1 MRFLEM
7 WNPLTF
13 VGYDIASKEQV
24 DQTLHELF
32 SVKPHIAVIFSI
44 AVAALS
50 AVLGGSVE
58 TGLLAL
64 VIAGAGL
71 LFRYFTEKHF
81 KARKSE
87 ATRTQLIRLLVIASA
102 FSIVAYAMS
111 LSLLFYIG
119 SPAPQMLVMAVGCA
133 IVQGAA
139 GRAYMMPGTALFN
152 IAIVIGM
159 LSISAVAGGNYLVPV
174 FGLIYFAFLSG
185 FVIKMV
191 ENRERQ
197 LEAELKAEL
206 LFKEIVEKNELLR
219 LANEAL
225 ATKAHEDALTGLA
238 NRRKLDFALPR
249 VFDAAKN
256 EGYAVSMLIIDV
268 DHFKNFNDTYGHQA
282 GDECLQ
288 TLSKVIK
295 QAVTVP
301 DGLVARY
308 GGEEFVVILPRTG
321 KREARA
327 IAELIRMRVSI
338 TNLDTLPNSPPPQTI
353 SVGLACTSD
362 CAPDRDAMLQAADQ
376 ALYDAKKLGR
386 NRVCAHAKVTVE
398 RRSA

>member
-1 MRFLEM
+1 MRFLDM
-7 WNPLTF
+7 WSPLTF
-13 VGYDIASKEQV
+13 VGYDIASKEHV
-24 DQTLHELF
+24 DETLRELF
-32 SVKPHIAVIFSI
+32 GVKPHLAVTLGIAIASLSAGLSGFVGTAIVTTSI
-44 AVAALS
+44 ACA
-50 AVLGGSVE
+50 GFFFRI
-58 TGLLAL
+58 
-64 VIAGAGL
+64 VIEQ
-71 LFRYFTEKHF
+71 YF
-81 KARKSE
+81 KARK
-87 ATRTQLIRLLVIASA
+87 TVTPRRKLIRLLFVGSMV
-102 FSIVAYAMS
+102 SVLTS
-111 LSLLFYIG
+111 GLSTSLLFYA
-119 SPAPQMLVMAVGCA
+119 APPPTQMLVMAVGCA

-238 NRRKLDFALPR
+238 NRRKLDFTLPR

-386 NRVCAHAKVTVE
+386 NRVCAHAEVTVE

>member
-119 SPAPQMLVMAVGCA
+119 SPATQMLVMAVGCA

-238 NRRKLDFALPR
+238 NRRKLDFTLPR
-249 VFDAAKN
+249 VFDA
-256 EGYAVSMLIIDV
+256 
-268 DHFKNFNDTYGHQA
+268 
-282 GDECLQ
+282 
-288 TLSKVIK
+288 
-295 QAVTVP
+295 
-301 DGLVARY
+301 
-308 GGEEFVVILPRTG
+308 
-321 KREARA
+321 
-327 IAELIRMRVSI
+327 
-338 TNLDTLPNSPPPQTI
+338 
-353 SVGLACTSD
+353 
-362 CAPDRDAMLQAADQ
+362 
-376 ALYDAKKLGR
+376 
-386 NRVCAHAKVTVE
+386 
-398 RRSA
+398 